1 MEDDGSPIR
10 LREFDWCEI
19 PAERLLTGGR
29 LNLGSAVEQKRGL
42 FNTKLTSAGLRLQ
55 ALGYVGVIPINDEV
69 VIEVVPRV
77 PVGNLSRLMEISGKV
92 PEPLIG
98 VTRRYAQAGTIYPS
112 LVAMYAEALSR
123 ALDRVHAQGLLREY
137 ERRETITSMPHG
149 RILVG
154 QAMQRTAARGERH
167 RVPIS
172 WFQRTVDNPA
182 NRCLRYAVWR
192 LAQYNEQFKR
202 DLLLKEYRG
211 TARLLNRCM
220 NELQGIDLDLSQSF
234 LTDPIV
240 TGRQPLPT
248 LRRHYRPALDLA
260 LAIIGGKAVA
270 LEDSEVGVEMP
281 SLLIKMSDVFES
293 YLRNVLAAAAS
304 TDPWGVRVLDGN
316 KHAPAGAA
324 KKNLLD
330 SGVAHEATPDI
341 VLTAGPTRQPD
352 HRLLIEVKY
361 KPAKST
367 VDRDDLNQTLAYGVS
382 YRTPEVFVVQP
393 RAGGGAIG
401 GLRSL
406 GTLAG
411 MNISLYV
418 FDLDAPDLEEEERR
432 FVQVIR
438 DRS

>member
-1 MEDDGSPIR
+1 M
-10 LREFDWCEI
+10 I
-19 PAERLLTGGR
+19 PAERLLVGDR
-29 LNLGSAVEQKRGL
+29 LNLGEAVEQKGGL
-42 FNTKLTSAGLRLQ
+42 FNTRLTSTGLRLQ
-55 ALGYVGVIPINDEV
+55 ALGYIGVIPINDQL

-77 PVGNLSRLMEISGKV
+77 PVRNLSRLMEVSGKV

-123 ALDRVHAQGLLREY
+123 ALDTVHTHGLLRDY
-137 ERRETITSMPHG
+137 ERRETVTSMPHG

-154 QAMQRTAARGERH
+154 QTIQRTAARGEQH

-172 WFQRTVDNPA
+172 WFQRTVDTPA

-192 LAQYNEQFKR
+192 LAQYNEQFKA
-202 DLLLKEYRG
+202 DLRLSEYRR

-220 NELQGIDLDLSQSF
+220 NELQGIELDLRTTF

-248 LRRHYRPALDLA
+248 LRRYYRPALDLA
-260 LAIIGGKAVA
+260 LAIAGGRAVA
-270 LEDSEVGVEMP
+270 LEEADSGLQMP
-281 SLLIKMSDVFES
+281 SLLIKMSDVFEA
-293 YLRNVLAAAAS
+293 YLRNVLVRAAD
-304 TDPWGVRVLDGN
+304 TDAWGLRVLDGN

-324 KKNLLD
+324 KRNLLD

-341 VLTAGPTRQPD
+341 VVAGGTRRLPE

-361 KPAKST
+361 KPAKPT
-367 VDRDDLNQTLAYGVS
+367 VDRDDLNQTLTYGVS
-382 YRTPEVFVVQP
+382 YRTPELVIAQP
-393 RAGGGAIG
+393 RAGGSAIA
-401 GLRSL
+401 GLRPL

-411 MNISLYV
+411 MNVSLYV
-418 FDLDAPDLEEEERR
+418 FDLDAEDLEDEEHR
-432 FVQVIR
+432 FVQAIR
-438 DRS
+438 DRC